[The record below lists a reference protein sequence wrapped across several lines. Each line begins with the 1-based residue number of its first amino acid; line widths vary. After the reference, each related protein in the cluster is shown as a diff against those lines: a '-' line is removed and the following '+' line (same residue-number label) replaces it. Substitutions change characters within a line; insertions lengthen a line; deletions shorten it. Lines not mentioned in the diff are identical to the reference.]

1 MNTHAGDV
9 FGKNRNWSMNTIYMH
24 VHDAMQDEYVRNV
37 LKDSGVKQEREVC
50 RVSVVQGRYI
60 RHRLI

>member
-9 FGKNRNWSMNTIYMH
+9 FGKNMNWSMNTIYVH

-50 RVSVVQGRYI
+50 RVSLVQGRYI